1 MAVSDLCTEPTVLK
15 IVSFNMHGYN
25 QGFSAINEMISTA
38 NPDVFLCQE
47 HWLTPANLH
56 KFHDDFKNYLS
67 FGSTAISNQVE
78 SGVLKGRPFGGLMT
92 LVKTTFEVNLKPCI
106 VMTVLLLLNWP
117 IISSLMYIYH
127 VSVQKTDY

>member
-1 MAVSDLCTEPTVLK
+1 MFVGEADRRL
-15 IVSFNMHGYN
+15 
-25 QGFSAINEMISTA
+25 Q
-38 NPDVFLCQE
+38 
-47 HWLTPANLH
+47 
-56 KFHDDFKNYLS
+56 NYLS